1 MKLKKYI
8 LSASFA
14 VCALFAS
21 AQAQEEVTETVFR
34 PYWYGQLQG
43 GVQETLGE
51 TSFGKLLAPNAQ
63 ITVGR
68 QFNPVW
74 GLRLAVNGWQS
85 KASIDFEGRHNW
97 KWNYVSPTLDLTC
110 DLTSLVGGYKPNRR
124 WYFGAFAGVGANI
137 AWDNK
142 EANCVNDALKPF
154 VGGQNAL
161 FDIWN
166 GTKVRFVG
174 HMGLNLDYA
183 VSSRVRLGLELQANV
198 LPDTYNSKRA
208 KNADWYFNGLIGVK
222 YAFGATKAKRSR
234 MVDVAPCEPQVVEKI
249 VERVVE
255 KVVEVPTPVAAEPEV
270 VEPFRRDI
278 FFTISNTTVDKAQ
291 MGKVQQVVDY
301 MTKYPES
308 RVVVTGYADK
318 GTGTL
323 RINLRLS
330 EQRAKAVA
338 EALIN
343 NGIDPKRIETKS
355 MGEDEFQPYSD
366 PVLNRV
372 AICIAGE

>member
-1 MKLKKYI
+1 MKLKKYL

-21 AQAQEEVTETVFR
+21 AQAQEEVIETVFR
-34 PYWYGQLQG
+34 PYWYGQLQVG
-43 GVQETLGE
+43 AQETLGE
-51 TSFGKLLAPNAQ
+51 TSFGKLISPNAQ

-68 QFNPVW
+68 QFNPAW

-85 KASIDFEGRHNW
+85 KASIDFEGRHDW
-97 KWNYVSPTLDLTC
+97 KWKYVNPMLDLTC
-110 DLTSLVGGYKPNRR
+110 DLTSLIGGYKPNRR
-124 WYFGAFAGVGANI
+124 WYLGVFAGVGANI

-142 EANCVNDALKPF
+142 EANNINDALKGYL
-154 VGGQNAL
+154 GGENAL
-161 FDIWN
+161 HNIWD
-166 GTKVRFVG
+166 GTKVLFTGRFG
-174 HMGLNLDYA
+174 ANLDYA

-198 LPDTYNSKRA
+198 LPDSYNSKRA
-208 KNADWYFNGLIGVK
+208 KNADWYFNGLLGVK
-222 YAFGATKAKRSR
+222 YAFGATKANRTR
-234 MVDVAPCEPQVVEKI
+234 LVDVAPCEPQIVEKV

-255 KVVEVPTPVAAEPEV
+255 KVVKVPAPAPAPET
-270 VEPFRRDI
+270 VEPLRRDI

-291 MGKVQQVVDY
+291 MDKVQEVVDY
-301 MTKYPES
+301 MKKYPKS

-330 EQRAKAVA
+330 EQRSKAVVD
-338 EALIN
+338 ALIN
-343 NGIDPKRIETKS
+343 NGIDASRIEAKS
-355 MGEDEFQPYSD
+355 MGEDVFQPYSD